1 MFLFPFPFLFFI
13 FLNKLFNETPAKLM
27 QTLNKLE
34 NNVILAYETNERKR
48 VAREIEEK
56 VRKKEMTA

>member
-1 MFLFPFPFLFFI
+1 
-13 FLNKLFNETPAKLM
+13 M

-56 VRKKEMTA
+56 VRKKDMTA